1 MFNVIGWMVGF
12 MFYPFVLVSTIV
24 FQSIQIGIPIHDLMT
39 WLFTPLLYLNGIFP
53 VTDLI
58 SGMTVLLVFYGWVYL
73 SRFILWL
80 ISLLPFMHN
89 LTLPFH
95 TGEQKGPLRN

>member
-1 MFNVIGWMVGF
+1 MITSFLFMIFGLGLGMMLYPIVI
-12 MFYPFVLVSTIV
+12 VSQLA
-24 FQSIQIGIPIHDLMT
+24 FEGIQVAIPIKELIT
-39 WLFTPLLYLNGIFP
+39 WLFTPLLYFNGVFP
-53 VTDLI
+53 IDTL
-58 SGMTVLLVFYGWVYL
+58 VLATTILAVFYLFVYG

-95 TGEQKGPLRN
+95 TGNKE